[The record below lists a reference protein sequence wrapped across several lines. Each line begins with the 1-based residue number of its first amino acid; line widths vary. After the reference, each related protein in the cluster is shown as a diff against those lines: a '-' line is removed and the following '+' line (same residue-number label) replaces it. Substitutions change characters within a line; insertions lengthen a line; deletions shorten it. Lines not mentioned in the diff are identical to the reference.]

1 MKRIMKSILV
11 FAMSAVMMTQLA
23 GCGDVTETPSVNFG
37 FKQVDTAADYNESLS
52 AFEVGKRFYTSIKVQ
67 INTDKKKSH
76 DYKVVVTV
84 PKTKD
89 VEMEKM
95 GGLNPDS
102 NEWVEADQLT
112 KMTFTVKGYKEAT
125 ADNIMFYGTPTD
137 EGEAEMTV
145 HIYDEDGEEINAGY
159 SRKVF
164 FEYEL
169 NTGEN

>member
-1 MKRIMKSILV
+1 MKKITKFILA
-11 FAMSAVMMTQLA
+11 FAMGILMMIQLT

-37 FKQVDTAADYNESLS
+37 FKAVDTASDYNESMT
-52 AFEVGKRFYTSIKVQ
+52 AFEVGKRFYTSIKIQ
-67 INTDKKKSH
+67 INTDKKKTH
-76 DYKVVVTV
+76 DYKVVVTI

-145 HIYDEDGEEINAGY
+145 HIFDEDGEEINTGY

>member
-1 MKRIMKSILV
+1 MKKITKFILA
-11 FAMSAVMMTQLA
+11 FAMGILMMIQLT

-37 FKQVDTAADYNESLS
+37 FKAVDTASDYNESMT
-52 AFEVGKRFYTSIKVQ
+52 AFEVGKRFYTSIKIQ
-67 INTDKKKSH
+67 INTDKKKTN
-76 DYKVVVTV
+76 DYKVVVTI

-145 HIYDEDGEEINAGY
+145 HIFDEDGEEINTGY